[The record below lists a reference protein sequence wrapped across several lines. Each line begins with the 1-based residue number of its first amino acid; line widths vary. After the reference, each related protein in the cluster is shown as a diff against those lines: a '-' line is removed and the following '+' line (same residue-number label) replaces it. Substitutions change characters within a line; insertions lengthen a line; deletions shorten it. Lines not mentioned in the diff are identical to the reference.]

1 MTDATVGAI
10 SYQFKADTSN
20 LKAGLDGIKAQFQ
33 QAGAAAKQQGQELTN
48 SLKSVEVAAANT
60 AARIKDFGEK
70 VGNAAYNYG
79 PWTGA
84 NVTIVQGV
92 GTALVQAMARAT
104 VGVRILSV
112 AIGAAALAT
121 VGLGAMVL
129 MSRETIAELG
139 QLDGAAK
146 LAGVSLQQLQNLQ
159 RAAVMSGGTRD
170 GMTTALQGIAKA
182 ANDAS
187 RDENEFSKILDANGI
202 KLKDNEGNLRS
213 TMSLLGDYANLVRNA
228 KTEQDKLVLLSAI
241 GSDKD
246 MISFFEQGAEKIK
259 EVQSAAE
266 KAGAAID
273 DGMVKRAHEFDIG
286 WKTTMDNFSIGWKS
300 AIMNVVSLFDKLQAK
315 MTDIGNSDIF
325 RRLVGWMDSKGLID
339 KPGEGFRG
347 KGGVGAS
354 AAAPWAGAL
363 DTGAIPGM
371 TSTGSASAAKDA
383 LKKYFN
389 PASTV
394 IPSDKSSG
402 GASKA
407 AKDPAADAKDSIER
421 YIDSLKKANETAK
434 AEAETW
440 NLSNAER
447 AKAVALAQAKAAADR
462 DGLTLS
468 DKQKQQVADL
478 AAQTQALK
486 DKTDGLKQSAQA
498 LGDDFANALDSLIVK
513 GGKLNDTLKSL
524 LQNMA
529 SSVLKGALM
538 GEGSFA
544 SIFGGAAGSGGLIG
558 GGLKS
563 LFSGFKADGGPVMG
577 GKAYVV
583 GERGPELFQPNGG
596 GSIIPNGGGSSGGG
610 AQQHININLAG
621 ANGDAAIMRAVQ
633 QGVQAGL
640 GHFSSAILPGR
651 INEIQLRGG

>member
-1 MTDATVGAI
+1 MTDASVGAI
-10 SYQFKADTSN
+10 SYQFKADTTS

-48 SLKSVEVAAANT
+48 SLKSVETAAANT

-104 VGVRILSV
+104 VGVRILSI
-112 AIGAAALAT
+112 ALGTAALAT
-121 VGLGAMVL
+121 AGLGAMVL

-146 LAGVSLQQLQNLQ
+146 LAGVSLQQLQTLQ
-159 RAAVMSGGTRD
+159 RAAVMSGGTRE

-228 KTEQDKLVLLSAI
+228 KTEQDKLVLMSAI

-246 MISFFEQGAEKIK
+246 MISFFEQGAQKIK

-273 DGMVKRAHEFDIG
+273 DGMIKRAHEFDIG
-286 WKTTMDNFSIGWKS
+286 WKTSMDNFSIGWKA

-315 MTDIGNSDIF
+315 MTDIGNADIF

-347 KGGVGAS
+347 KGGVGAPD
-354 AAAPWAGAL
+354 AAPWAGAL

-371 TSTGSASAAKDA
+371 TPTGSMGAAKGA

-402 GASKA
+402 GSKA
-407 AKDPAADAKDSIER
+407 AKDTADAKDSIEK
-421 YIDSLKKANETAK
+421 YIDSLNKAKDVAQ
-434 AEAETW
+434 AESETW
-440 NLSNAER
+440 MLSNVER

-462 DGLTLS
+462 DGLTVS
-468 DKQKQQVADL
+468 DQQKQKIVDTVTI
-478 AAQTQALK
+478 TQNLK

-498 LGDDFANALDSLIVK
+498 LGDAFANALDQLIVK

-596 GSIIPNGGGSSGGG
+596 GSIIPNGGGSGG
-610 AQQHININLAG
+610 APATQQHININLAG
-621 ANGDAAIMRAVQ
+621 ANGDAAIMRAVT

-640 GHFSSAILPGR
+640 GQFSSQVLPGR
-651 INEIQLRGG
+651 INEIQMRGG

>member
-10 SYQFKADTSN
+10 SYQFKADTSS

-48 SLKSVEVAAANT
+48 SLKSVEAAAAST

-104 VGVRILSV
+104 VGVRILSI
-112 AIGAAALAT
+112 ALGTAALAT

-213 TMSLLGDYANLVRNA
+213 TMSLLADYANLVRNA

-325 RRLVGWMDSKGLID
+325 RRLVEWMDSKGLID

-354 AAAPWAGAL
+354 ADAPWAGAL
-363 DTGAIPGM
+363 DTGTIPGM
-371 TSTGSASAAKDA
+371 TPTGSASAAKDA

-402 GASKA
+402 GGSKA
-407 AKDPAADAKDSIER
+407 AKDTADAKDSIDR
-421 YIDSLKKANETAK
+421 YIDSLNKAKDVAQ
-434 AEAETW
+434 AESETW
-440 NLSNAER
+440 MLSNVER

-468 DKQKQQVADL
+468 EKQKKEIADT
-478 AAQTQALK
+478 AVETQNLH
-486 DKTDGLKQSAQA
+486 DKTKGLEQSSQA
-498 LGDDFANALDSLIVK
+498 MGDAFANAMDQLIVK

-596 GSIIPNGGGSSGGG
+596 GSIVPNVGGSSGGG

-633 QGVQAGL
+633 QGVSAGL
-640 GHFSSAILPGR
+640 GHFSSAVLPGR